1 MEHFITLFDSLFLPQ
16 GLALH
21 HSMQRHVNNYTLWIL
36 CMDERVFEVLTQL
49 KLANVKLMRLAD
61 VETEALLTAKPDRAV
76 NEYCWT
82 VTPFTPKFVFDADP
96 SVTRATYLDA
106 DLWFMDK
113 PDTIFDELN
122 QSGKQVLI
130 TEHAYSPECDE
141 SAASGIYCVQFMSF
155 TREGGEQVRQWWQ
168 DRCIEWCYN
177 RFEDGKFGDQKYL
190 DDWPSRFSN
199 DVHVLQQKQAML
211 APWNI
216 SRFDYNQ
223 GIVWHFQALRLQQ
236 RGGRYFVDFGSYKFS
251 TDVLLNVYTPY
262 LADLRKATKQMLTV
276 EEPLR
281 PQGKASWK
289 RRLKGLFITTGHYI

>member
-1 MEHFITLFDSLFLPQ
+1 M
-16 GLALH
+16 
-21 HSMQRHVNNYTLWIL
+21 
-36 CMDERVFEVLTQL
+36 
-49 KLANVKLMRLAD
+49 LMRLED
-61 VETEALLTAKPDRAV
+61 VETEALLTAKPDRAM

-82 VTPFTPKFVFDADP
+82 VTPFTPRFVFDADP
-96 SVTRATYLDA
+96 TVTRATYLDA

-155 TREGGEQVRQWWQ
+155 TREGGEHVRQWWQ

-190 DDWPSRFSN
+190 DDWPSRFAN

-216 SRFDYNQ
+216 SRFDSNQ

-236 RGGRYFVDFGSYKFS
+236 RGNKYFVDFGSYKFP
-251 TDVLLNVYTPY
+251 TKVLLKVYAPY
-262 LADLRKATKQMLTV
+262 VEDLREAVRQMLTV
-276 EEPLR
+276 DEQLR
-281 PQGKASWK
+281 PQGAASWK
-289 RRLKGLFITTGHYI
+289 RRLKGLFVKTGNYI